1 MDLFI
6 LLDTL
11 TLSRRVTRSA
21 ISGLMLLGRPAVPVG
36 LWLLLGALAFAL
48 APEASRC
55 LPFDFSLSMSWLVPW
70 TTVAAVGCASSGR
83 CILGD
88 ERVGADE
95 MCERRQES
103 QDKWLK

>member
-36 LWLLLGALAFAL
+36 LWLLLGALALAL
-48 APEASRC
+48 EASRC

-70 TTVAAVGCASSGR
+70 TVAAVGCASSGR
-83 CILGD
+83 CILRD

-103 QDKWLK
+103 QDKSLK